1 MIGPASNADHPMR
14 LLGNILWHIPFLGF
28 LSAIYMLFLGVFF
41 TLTIV
46 GAPLGAGLF
55 ELGRFYLAPFGNRLV
70 NASDLGTPLSQNPV
84 WVGWGWLVT
93 LCWLPFGLIACFILV
108 FQALGL
114 CLTIIG
120 IPPGIAIFRSLET
133 ILNPVG
139 KTVISSNL
147 KMEMTRRHMH

>member
-1 MIGPASNADHPMR
+1 MR

-28 LSAIYMLFLGVFF
+28 LSALYMFLLGAFF

-70 NASDLGTPLSQNPV
+70 DASDLGTPLSQNPV
-84 WVGWGWLVT
+84 WVVWGWFVT
-93 LCWLPFGLIACFILV
+93 LLWLPFGLVACFFLV

-120 IPPGIAIFRSLET
+120 IPAALAIFRSLDT

-139 KTVISSNL
+139 KTVISADL
-147 KMEMTRRHMH
+147 RMEMSRRYVGSQADRYRR

>member
-1 MIGPASNADHPMR
+1 MR

-28 LSAIYMLFLGVFF
+28 LSALYMFLLGGFF

-70 NASDLGTPLSQNPV
+70 DASDLGTPLSQHPV
-84 WVGWGWLVT
+84 WVVWGWFIT
-93 LCWLPFGLIACFILV
+93 LLWLPFGLLACFFLV
-108 FQALGL
+108 FQALAL
-114 CLTIIG
+114 CFTIIG
-120 IPPGIAIFRSLET
+120 IPAGIAIFRSLET

-139 KTVISSNL
+139 KTVISADL
-147 KMEMTRRHMH
+147 RMEMARRYAR

>member
-1 MIGPASNADHPMR
+1 MR
-14 LLGNILWHIPFLGF
+14 LLGNILWHIPFQGF
-28 LSAIYMLFLGVFF
+28 LSALYMFFLGAFF

-55 ELGRFYLAPFGNRLV
+55 ELGRFYLAPFGNRLID
-70 NASDLGTPLSQNPV
+70 ASDLGTPLSQNPI
-84 WVGWGWLVT
+84 WVVWGWFIT
-93 LCWLPFGLIACFILV
+93 LLWLPFGLIACFFLV

-120 IPPGIAIFRSLET
+120 IPAGIAIFRSLET

-139 KTVISSNL
+139 KTVISADL
-147 KMEMTRRHMH
+147 KMELARRYVERQADRYRR